1 MAYDV
6 RAIANFVL
14 EVAAD
19 GNIHVSNL
27 SLNKIIYFLH
37 VAYLHETHQ
46 PLTTAKIEAWD
57 HGPVFREIYH
67 QFKGFGRNSITSK
80 AKRLDITSGLYVDV
94 EEGPSEPDRAML
106 LQHCRSLLKMS
117 AGKLVDMSHLEDGAW
132 HKARFGSGRINPGVE
147 ITNELILQ
155 AGLEKSRH

>member
-37 VAYLHETHQ
+37 VAYLHETHK

-67 QFKGFGRNSITSK
+67 QFKSFGRNPITSK
-80 AKRLDITSGLYVDV
+80 AKRLDICSGVYVEV
-94 EEGPSEPDRAML
+94 EERPSGSDSTIL
-106 LQHCRSLLKMS
+106 IQHCNSLLKMS

-132 HKARFGSGRINPGVE
+132 HKARFGNGRVNPGVE

-155 AGLEKSRH
+155 AGIGKSRH